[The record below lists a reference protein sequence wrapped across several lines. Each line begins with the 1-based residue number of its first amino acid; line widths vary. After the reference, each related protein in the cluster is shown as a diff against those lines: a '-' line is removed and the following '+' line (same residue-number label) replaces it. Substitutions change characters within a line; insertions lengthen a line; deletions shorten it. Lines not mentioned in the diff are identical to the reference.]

1 MNGIIVL
8 LILFFTSAPAIAQSA
23 DWKEVKS
30 RLSSGIV
37 HIHVA
42 HESRE
47 QSKPYRHGSLKFRMG
62 TGFFLDDGLIV
73 TNQHVIEDAETIKIE
88 GVATKEKFE
97 VELAAVPSLKFDLA
111 VLKFTSDEER
121 QRFERINGPIAPLEW
136 AQWEEAQPGQ
146 EVSVL
151 GFGNSNQLVATQG
164 IISNWE
170 PRYDA
175 YQRRLDQV
183 TLIRTDAAVNPGN
196 SGGPVVSTSGR
207 IVGISARYGA
217 GENIGLLIPFATAKQ
232 VVATLAANGEF
243 IKTETG
249 LVTYNVNP
257 VLRKIMNLSDDQ
269 AGLVVSHVTS
279 GSSAEKAGIRPWDIL
294 TSVNGYQIH
303 HGEIQHPQAGNLPY
317 WFLFNAAAP
326 ETDVNFKVLRNGDLI
341 DSTIRLTSSDEARTW
356 LSMES
361 KDYKPEW
368 GYLGGL
374 VITEV
379 TRGLLTEMEDNGNW
393 RWDLINES
401 SPTDKIYI
409 VSNIEAGTQAMS
421 YQEYGLEL
429 MQSRVYSINGKPL
442 NGRLSERLAEL
453 HEGILAGTAP
463 PSTIVKLENNISIQ
477 LNSSHLQYD
486 MLALVDRYPTVAR
499 NMTVNPQ
506 NNMIGMGGM
515 IGMLGMMG
523 MGGMT
528 GMAGISGSSD
538 SSPLSQQINWSG
550 GSYYQP
556 VNHEPQQQSAGNM
569 PLIQA
574 QAAPQG

>member
-8 LILFFTSAPAIAQSA
+8 LVLIFTSMSAVAQPA

-37 HIHVA
+37 HIHVS

-62 TGFFLDDGLIV
+62 TGFFLQDGLIV

-88 GVATKEKFE
+88 GGATKEKFE

-111 VLKFTSDEER
+111 VLKFSSDEER
-121 QRFERINGPIAPLEW
+121 QRFERINGTISPLEW

-232 VVATLAANGEF
+232 VIATLVANGEF

-249 LVTYNVNP
+249 LITYNVNP
-257 VLRKIMNLSDDQ
+257 VLRKIMDLSDDQ
-269 AGLVVSHVTS
+269 AGLVVSHVVS
-279 GSSAEKAGIRPWDIL
+279 GSSAEKAGILPWDIL
-294 TSVNGYQIH
+294 TSVNGYQIN
-303 HGEIQHPQAGNLPY
+303 HGEIRHAQAGNLPY

-326 ETDVNFKVLRNGDLI
+326 ETDVNFKILRNGDLI
-341 DSTIRLTSSDEARTW
+341 DSTIRLTNSDEARNW

-499 NMTVNPQ
+499 NMAVNPK

-528 GMAGISGSSD
+528 GMNGVIGSSD
-538 SSPLSQQINWSG
+538 SSPLSQRINWSG

-556 VNHEPQQQSAGNM
+556 VNHEIQQQSAGNT

-574 QAAPQG
+574 QAVPQG

>member
-1 MNGIIVL
+1 MNGVIAL
-8 LILFFTSAPAIAQSA
+8 LVLFFTSTSAIAQPA

-47 QSKPYRHGSLKFRMG
+47 QSKPYQQSSLGFRMG
-62 TGFFLDDGLIV
+62 TGFFLDNGLIV
-73 TNQHVIEDAETIKIE
+73 TNQHVIEDARSIKIE
-88 GVATKEKFE
+88 AVATKEKFE
-97 VELAAVPSLKFDLA
+97 VELAAIPSLKFDLA
-111 VLKFTSDEER
+111 VLKFSSDEER
-121 QRFERINGPIAPLEW
+121 QRFERINGSITPLEW

-196 SGGPVVSTSGR
+196 SGGPVVSTSGH

-217 GENIGLLIPFATAKQ
+217 GENIGLLIPFSTAKQ
-232 VVATLAANGEF
+232 VVATLVANGQF

-257 VLRKIMNLSDDQ
+257 VLRKIMDLSDDQ
-269 AGLVVSHVTS
+269 TGLVVSHVIS
-279 GSSAEKAGIRPWDIL
+279 GSSAEKAGILPWDIL
-294 TSVNGYQIH
+294 TSVNGYQIS
-303 HGEIQHPQAGNLPY
+303 HGEIHHPQAGNLPY

-326 ETDVNFKVLRNGDLI
+326 ETDVHFKVLRNGDLI
-341 DSTIRLTSSDEARTW
+341 DSTLRLTNSDAARTW

-361 KDYKPEW
+361 NDYKPEW

-379 TRGLLTEMEDNGNW
+379 TRGLLTEMEDNGYW

-409 VSNIEAGTQAMS
+409 VANVESGTQAMS

-429 MQSRVYSINGKPL
+429 MLSRVYSINGKPL
-442 NGRLSERLAEL
+442 NGQLSERLTEL

-463 PSTIVKLENNISIQ
+463 PTTIVKLENNISIQ

-486 MLALVDRYPTVAR
+486 MLALVDRYPAVAR
-499 NMTVNPQ
+499 NMSINPHH
-506 NNMIGMGGM
+506 NMIGMSGVA
-515 IGMLGMMG
+515 GMMG

-528 GMAGISGSSD
+528 GMEGRSEPGN

-550 GSYYQP
+550 GSYSQP
-556 VNHEPQQQSAGNM
+556 VKYPPQQQSAGNL

-574 QAAPQG
+574 QASPQE

>member
-1 MNGIIVL
+1 MNGIIAL
-8 LILFFTSAPAIAQSA
+8 LILAFTSTSAIAQSA
-23 DWKEVKS
+23 DWKEIKN
-30 RLSSGIV
+30 RLSAGIV
-37 HIHVA
+37 HVHVA
-42 HESRE
+42 HEARE
-47 QSKPYRHGSLKFRMG
+47 QSKPYRRGNLEFRMG
-62 TGFFLDDGLIV
+62 TGFFLDNGLVV

-111 VLKFTSDEER
+111 VLKFTSKKER
-121 QRFERINGPIAPLEW
+121 QRFERINGAITPLEW
-136 AQWEEAQPGQ
+136 AQWEEARPGQ

-175 YQRRLDQV
+175 YQRRLDKV

-217 GENIGLLIPFATAKQ
+217 GENIGLLIPFATARQ
-232 VVATLAANGEF
+232 VVATLAAQGEF

-257 VLRKIMNLSDDQ
+257 VLRGIMHLSDEQ
-269 AGLVVSHVTS
+269 TGLVVSHVAS

-294 TSVNGYQIH
+294 TAVNGYPIN
-303 HGEIQHPQAGNLPY
+303 HGEIRHPQAGNLPY

-326 ETDVNFKVLRNGDLI
+326 GTDVHFKILRNGKPVSATL
-341 DSTIRLTSSDEARTW
+341 RLTDSDEARTW
-356 LSMES
+356 LSMEK
-361 KDYKPEW
+361 KDYQPEW

-379 TRGLLTEMEDNGNW
+379 TRGLLTELENNGNW

-401 SPTDKIYI
+401 SPTNKIYI
-409 VSNIEAGTQAMS
+409 VSNIESGTQAMS
-421 YQEYGLEL
+421 YQEYGLDL

-442 NGRLSERLAEL
+442 DGRLSERLAEL
-453 HEGILAGTAP
+453 HEAILAGTAP
-463 PSTIVKLENNISIQ
+463 PATVIGLENNISIQ
-477 LNSSHLQYD
+477 LDSSQLQND
-486 MLALVDRYPTVAR
+486 LLALIDRYPTVAR
-499 NMTVNPQ
+499 HKAVDPQ
-506 NNMIGMGGM
+506 NHMADI
-515 IGMLGMMG
+515 
-523 MGGMT
+523 GGMT
-528 GMAGISGSSD
+528 GMGGIPRTKEAAESNNASPSGNARKIAST
-538 SSPLSQQINWSG
+538 L
-550 GSYYQP
+550 
-556 VNHEPQQQSAGNM
+556 
-569 PLIQA
+569 
-574 QAAPQG
+574 

>member
-1 MNGIIVL
+1 MNGIIILIIL
-8 LILFFTSAPAIAQSA
+8 LFTSTFAIAQPA
-23 DWKEVKS
+23 DWKEVKN

-42 HESRE
+42 YESRE

-62 TGFFLDDGLIV
+62 TGFFLEDGLIV
-73 TNQHVIEDAETIKIE
+73 TNQHIIEDAETIKIE
-88 GVATKEKFE
+88 GVATKEKFK

-111 VLKFTSDEER
+111 VLKFSSDKER
-121 QRFERINGPIAPLEW
+121 QRFERVNGGITSLEW

-175 YQRRLDQV
+175 YQRRLDHV

-269 AGLVVSHVTS
+269 AGLVVSHVVS

-294 TSVNGYQIH
+294 TSVNGYPIN
-303 HGEIQHPQAGNLPY
+303 HGEIRHPQAGNLPY

-326 ETDVNFKVLRNGDLI
+326 GTDVNFTILRNGELI
-341 DSTIRLTSSDEARTW
+341 DSTIKLTTSDEARTW

-429 MQSRVYSINGKPL
+429 MQLRVYSINGKPL

-453 HEGILAGTAP
+453 HEDILAGTAP
-463 PSTIVKLENNISIQ
+463 PTTIVKLENNISIQ

-486 MLALVDRYPTVAR
+486 MRALIDRYPTVAR
-499 NMTVNPQ
+499 NMTFNPQ
-506 NNMIGMGGM
+506 NNMIGMA
-515 IGMLGMMG
+515 GMMG
-523 MGGMT
+523 MDGMLE
-528 GMAGISGSSD
+528 SGD
-538 SSPLSQQINWSG
+538 SSSLSQQIHWSG
-550 GSYYQP
+550 GRYFQP
-556 VNHEPQQQSAGNM
+556 VSHEPQQSAGNT

-574 QAAPQG
+574 QASPQG